1 MLTPLTPPTLGGMT
15 VLVLQR
21 RKLKLRQVKKLTQ
34 VDAVWVDELWVG
46 SSVLESIQ
54 LLTIKLSYP
63 G

>member
-46 SSVLESIQ
+46 SSVLKSIQ

>member
-15 VLVLQR
+15 ALVLQR

>member
-15 VLVLQR
+15 VLVLQ
-21 RKLKLRQVKKLTQ
+21 RQVKKLTQ

-46 SSVLESIQ
+46 SSVLKSIQ